1 MRLITSLLGLLVVAV
16 VAAEI
21 AVPPWAE
28 TRAEQRVAAQTDGR
42 VTAEVSLSGP
52 PLVVPVLLDS
62 TVDRATMRL
71 DQVGDRPVP
80 LDVVFELDGV
90 EVDRMALLSGNLE
103 VTDVAAGVVRVQ
115 ADLNDRVP
123 AGMEPVAD
131 QLAEL
136 GLDRL
141 LEAAAEGAVR
151 LQGGRL
157 EADGLSV
164 AVEETSCT
172 TTARDLVVTIRCRLA
187 EIPPFLVAGAA

>member
-1 MRLITSLLGLLVVAV
+1 MRLLTLLAGLLVVAV

-28 TRAEQRVAAQTDGR
+28 TRAEERVAAETDGR

-52 PLVVPVLLDS
+52 PLVMPVLLDS
-62 TVDRATMRL
+62 TVDRATVRL

-80 LDVVFELDGV
+80 LDVVFELDGI
-90 EVDRMALLSGNLE
+90 EVDRKALLSGNLE
-103 VTDVAAGVVRVQ
+103 VTDVEAGVVRVR

-123 AGMEPVAD
+123 TGLEPVAD

-151 LQGGRL
+151 VQGGRL

-164 AVEETSCT
+164 AVEEASCT

-187 EIPPFLVAGAA
+187 EIPPFLVAGPA

>member
-1 MRLITSLLGLLVVAV
+1 MRLLTLLAGLLVVAV

-28 TRAEQRVAAQTDGR
+28 GRAEERVAAETDGR
-42 VTAEVSLSGP
+42 VTAEVKLSGP

-80 LDVVFELDGV
+80 LDVVFELDGI

-103 VTDVAAGVVRVQ
+103 VTDVEAGVVRVR
-115 ADLNDRVP
+115 ADLNGRVP
-123 AGMEPVAD
+123 AGLEPVAD

-141 LEAAAEGAVR
+141 LAAAAEGAVR
-151 LQGGRL
+151 LRGGRL
-157 EADGLSV
+157 EADGLDV
-164 AVEETSCT
+164 AVDEASCT
-172 TTARDLVVTIRCRLA
+172 TTAQDLVVTIRCRLA